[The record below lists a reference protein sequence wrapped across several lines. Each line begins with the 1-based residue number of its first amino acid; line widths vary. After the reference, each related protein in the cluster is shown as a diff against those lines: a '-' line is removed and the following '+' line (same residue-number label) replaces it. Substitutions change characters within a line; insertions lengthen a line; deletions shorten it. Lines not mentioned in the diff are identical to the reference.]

1 MVGTGDHPF
10 GATPT
15 LAASKWPRRWGQLP
29 CKTATNAH
37 RTGAKLSTGEP
48 GQASTTR
55 DGRACPSGSSA
66 SRCPFSGVAP
76 VAPRLRGAVARLR
89 GTLGGSLRLSE
100 IRREPRSV
108 GSATVGMPPARIG
121 LNPGRPSLASA
132 SRELEHPPARPA
144 GHWRA
149 LPPEGAPVRESA
161 AGAMPPAIELE
172 PGRVAVAGVRR
183 GVATGDAEHGHA
195 STVAHAP
202 CQYKDKSPSG
212 HRRRLGKTQ
221 VRGITE
227 AAPSESRNIGNIVSS
242 ELRRSEGG

>member
-161 AGAMPPAIELE
+161 AGAMPR
-172 PGRVAVAGVRR
+172 PGYETRTRAGRSRR
-183 GVATGDAEHGHA
+183 GSAR
-195 STVAHAP
+195 
-202 CQYKDKSPSG
+202 CRN
-212 HRRRLGKTQ
+212 RRCGAWARIDG
-221 VRGITE
+221 R
-227 AAPSESRNIGNIVSS
+227 SRPLSVQG
-242 ELRRSEGG
+242 